1 VLELARP
8 LHLNDEET
16 RQLLEASLTALS
28 PYWLV
33 PLPRNPFFTGREEIL
48 EALHAQ
54 IGINQAVALTQSS
67 ALHGLGGV
75 GKTQIALEYAYRYA
89 LEYSAVFWI
98 GAETEEQIVSGLL
111 QIADILQL
119 PGRDDKDQQR
129 MGAAVQNWL
138 STHSRWLL
146 IWDNVE
152 ELTLIDRFLPSARS
166 GAMLIT
172 TRCQALGTF
181 ARGVEL
187 LPMEQE
193 EAMLF
198 LLRRAKVLGSEA
210 TREQMQQLAMRLPDE
225 YAAVSEVVTVLGGLP
240 LALDQAGAYIEETL
254 CGLSGYLL
262 RYQQQSSHLLD
273 RRGGSGADHPQ
284 SVTATFRLSRERIER
299 EQHAA
304 VDILQVCAFLY
315 AEAIPEELFVEGAA
329 YLGVDLEELATD
341 PIQFDQII
349 AVLGKLS
356 LVQRHP
362 ETQTLSLH
370 RLLQEVLKESLKR
383 PSSCISM
390 PCSS

>member
-1 VLELARP
+1 
-8 LHLNDEET
+8 
-16 RQLLEASLTALS
+16 
-28 PYWLV
+28 
-33 PLPRNPFFTGREEIL
+33 
-48 EALHAQ
+48 
-54 IGINQAVALTQSS
+54 
-67 ALHGLGGV
+67 HGLGGV